1 MKTLHPSQKKLLDI
15 LKKTIT
21 DPLTIRELCVRLNVS
36 SPSVVHHHILQLVKK
51 GYLKRNPSN
60 PTDYQVL
67 SDSPDASIVYL
78 NLYGLAQ
85 CGPNGSIL
93 DGNPVDSIPISSR
106 LLSVPASEAFLV
118 KARGDSMS
126 PRINEK
132 DLVIA
137 KRSDQAPDGAIIVCV
152 NNEKAL
158 IKKLCSHGK
167 TRFLTSINQKY
178 APIPALK
185 DFRIEG
191 IVKGVI
197 SNNF

>member
-1 MKTLHPSQKKLLDI
+1 MKKLHPTQKKLLEI
-15 LKKTIT
+15 LEKTIT
-21 DPLTIRELCVRLNVS
+21 DPLTIRELCERLSIS

-60 PTDYQVL
+60 PDDYQVI
-67 SDSPDASIVYL
+67 SDSPENAIVYL

-93 DGNPVDSIPISSR
+93 DGNPIDKIPISSR
-106 LLSVPASEAFLV
+106 LLSIPASDAFLV
-118 KARGDSMS
+118 KARGDSMA
-126 PRINEK
+126 PRINDK

-137 KRSDQAPDGAIIVCV
+137 KKSNYADDGSIVVCV
-152 NNEKAL
+152 SNEEVL
-158 IKKLCSHGK
+158 IKKFYSNGK
-167 TRFLTSINQKY
+167 TKFLISLNQIY
-178 APIPALK
+178 PPIPVSE

-197 SNNF
+197 SYSF